1 MKIEF
6 DDKSYVEVKLGRP
19 GKIAIILSAADKN
32 DKLKMQ
38 VNACE
43 VSIDEF
49 SDLINSIGIQIPK
62 LKT

>member
-6 DDKSYVEVKLGRP
+6 DDKSYVEVRLGRP
-19 GKIAIILSAADKN
+19 GKIAIILSAADKS

-43 VSIDEF
+43 LSIDQF
-49 SDLINSIGIQIPK
+49 SELINSLGIVSIK
-62 LKT
+62 K